1 MAEKDYY
8 AILGVSK
15 SASADE
21 LKSAYKKMAK
31 KWHPDIN
38 KAPEATEKFKEVN
51 EAYSVLSDANKRAQY
66 DQFGSES
73 FKSGMGGGAGGFPG
87 GMGGFD
93 FSDMFNG
100 SAGGFPGMEDLLREA
115 FGGQF
120 GGGTRTRRAPQAQH
134 LRYDLELSFEEAAFG
149 ATKTISIPHLRA
161 CEHCE
166 GTGAEKGSKK
176 EKCPTCKGRGME
188 TRTQRTP
195 FGLFQT
201 TATCSK
207 CGGEGEIIKEPC
219 TRCKGKG
226 TQNKTS
232 SIEIKIPAGID
243 TGNHL
248 RVPHQGNFTPGGGAQ
263 GDLYVVIHVTPHET
277 FKRDGAD
284 VYVEQGISFPLAAM
298 GGEVDVPVLGG
309 NVTMTVPAGTQ
320 NGKVFR
326 LREKGIKQL
335 NSEEYG
341 DEFVRVRI
349 DVPTHLTSR
358 QKELLE
364 ELQAEMHG
372 KDTAAESTSKKSKK
386 GKKGIFGF

>member
-8 AILGVSK
+8 SILGVSK
-15 SASADE
+15 NASAEE

-31 KWHPDIN
+31 KWHPDVN
-38 KAPEATEKFKEVN
+38 KSPEATEKFKEVN
-51 EAYSVLSDANKRAQY
+51 EAYSILSDANKRAQY

-73 FKSGMGGGAGGFPG
+73 FKSGMGGQGFPG

-100 SAGGFPGMEDLLREA
+100 GGMGGFPGMEDLLREA
-115 FGGQF
+115 FGAQF
-120 GGGTRTRRAPQAQH
+120 GGGTRTRRAQPQH
-134 LRYDLELSFEEAAFG
+134 LRFDLDLTFEEAAFG
-149 ATKTISIPHLRA
+149 TTKTISVPHLRA
-161 CEHCE
+161 CEHCG

-219 TRCKGKG
+219 KVCHGKG

-232 SIEIKIPAGID
+232 SIEIKIPPGID

-248 RVPHQGNFTPGGGAQ
+248 RVPNQGNYSPGAQ
-263 GDLYVVIHVTPHET
+263 GDLYVVIHIAPHDT
-277 FKRDGAD
+277 FRRDGAD
-284 VYVEQGISFPLAAM
+284 VYVEQGVPFPTAAL
-298 GGEVDVPVLGG
+298 GGEIDVPILGG
-309 NVTMTVPAGTQ
+309 TVSMTIPAGTQ

-335 NSEEYG
+335 NSNEHG
-341 DEFVRVRI
+341 DQFVRVRV
-349 DVPTHLTSR
+349 DVPTHLTAR
-358 QKELLE
+358 QKELLQ
-364 ELQAEMHG
+364 ELQEEFGG
-372 KDTAAESTSKKSKK
+372 KATHKESKPKK